1 MSYPSN
7 SFLTLLHLADSALP
21 IGSAAHSYGLE
32 TLVADGDV
40 TVAQLAEYFR
50 IYLEEAGVIEAGYVR
65 RAFTI
70 GSDYVNLADS
80 AKHEAAWLMLNR
92 ALSARKIARESREAS
107 AVLGRRLLHLA
118 LSLHPDARLQD
129 ALEAGQHA
137 QIHHATAFGL
147 IGGVWGLGKEETVL
161 AFLQQ
166 TLTGLVSACQRLMPL
181 GQNHAQTILWSL
193 QPTLIDV
200 ARRSDVTEI
209 TEEPASFTPLL
220 EIGSMRHPGLPVRLF
235 IS

>member
-1 MSYPSN
+1 M
-7 SFLTLLHLADSALP
+7 P

-32 TLVADGDV
+32 TLISDGEV
-40 TVAQLAEYFR
+40 TVTQLAEYFHS
-50 IYLEEAGVIEAGYVR
+50 YLEEAGVVEANYAR
-65 RAFTI
+65 RAFGI
-70 GSDYVNLADS
+70 GQDYVNS
-80 AKHEAAWLMLNR
+80 KCSNEHEAAWLMLNR
-92 ALSARKIARESREAS
+92 TLSARKMARESREAS
-107 AVLGRRLLHLA
+107 AVLGRRLLHLS
-118 LSLHPDARLQD
+118 LSLHGDARLQD
-129 ALEAGQHA
+129 ALESGQRA
-137 QIHHATAFGL
+137 EIHHATAFGL
-147 IGGVWGLGKEETVL
+147 IGGVWDLGEEETVL

-181 GQNHAQTILWSL
+181 GQNHAQSILWSL

-200 ARRSDVTEI
+200 ARRSGVNEG

>member
-1 MSYPSN
+1 M
-7 SFLTLLHLADSALP
+7 P

-32 TLVADGDV
+32 TLISEGDV
-40 TVAQLAEYFR
+40 TVAQLGEHFR
-50 IYLEEAGVIEAGYVR
+50 IYLEEAGIIEAGYAR
-65 RAFTI
+65 RAFRI
-70 GSDYVNLADS
+70 GLDYVNQTDAG
-80 AKHEAAWLMLNR
+80 EVETAWLMLNR
-92 ALSARKIARESREAS
+92 ALSARKTARESREAS

-118 LSLHPDARLQD
+118 LSLQPDARLQN
-129 ALEAGQHA
+129 ALETGQHA

-147 IGGVWGLGKEETVL
+147 IGGVWGLGEEKTVL

-181 GQNHAQTILWSL
+181 GQNHAQSILWSL

-200 ARRSDVTEI
+200 ARRSDVNDI
-209 TEEPASFTPLL
+209 MEEPASFTPLL

>member
-1 MSYPSN
+1 MTYPSN

-32 TLVADGDV
+32 TLISDGEV
-40 TVAQLAEYFR
+40 TVAQLAEHFR
-50 IYLEEAGVIEAGYVR
+50 IYLEEAGVIEAGYTR
-65 RAFTI
+65 RAFAI
-70 GSDYVNLADS
+70 GTDYVNQTDS
-80 AKHEAAWLMLNR
+80 AEIGTAWLMLNR
-92 ALSARKIARESREAS
+92 ALAARKMARESREAS

-118 LSLHPDARLQD
+118 LSLHPEAQLQN

-147 IGGVWGLGKEETVL
+147 IGGVWNLGEEETVL

-181 GQNHAQTILWSL
+181 GQNRAQSILWSL

-200 ARRSDVTEI
+200 ARRADMNEI